1 MIILTAVERLP
12 YASLCVPYEYDK
24 VLLRQRSVS
33 GHPGSGTTC
42 AADRAWRGG
51 AEGGRGCGEGGGCGE
66 LQLRGP
72 FFGHIVG

>member
-33 GHPGSGTTC
+33 GHSGSGTTC
-42 AADRAWRGG
+42 AADRALKKKKKKKNDRRG
-51 AEGGRGCGEGGGCGE
+51 
-66 LQLRGP
+66 
-72 FFGHIVG
+72 

>member
-33 GHPGSGTTC
+33 GHPGSGMTC
-42 AADRAWRGG
+42 AADRALKNNNDQRG
-51 AEGGRGCGEGGGCGE
+51 
-66 LQLRGP
+66 
-72 FFGHIVG
+72 